1 MSHKASYWAI
11 TRDGLH
17 PTQKLTL
24 MALAD
29 CHNSQTDEC
38 FPSQDTLSRV
48 VNVSRATINRA
59 LDELEA
65 RGLIVRRT
73 VRGIDGRQQRT
84 HYELRFRAGET
95 VSQNETRQA
104 ADRVSPMHVTVSHP
118 CDSNL
123 EVNREYPPSPSA
135 KTPPRGS
142 RLPEDWKPN
151 EKQIAYAQQKGMTD
165 EQIARTAED
174 FADYWIAKPG
184 KDGRKADWNRTW
196 QKWVRTEVERR
207 GPAKLGAGRGRDE
220 GQIIRNATSAIVARR
235 LRSA

>member
-11 TRDGLH
+11 SRDGLH

-29 CHNSQTDEC
+29 CHNGQTGEC
-38 FPSQDTLSRV
+38 FPSQDTLARI

-59 LDELEA
+59 LDELEQ
-65 RGLIVRRT
+65 RGLITRVT

-84 HYELRFRAGET
+84 RYELHFRAGNA
-95 VSQNETRQA
+95 VSQNETRDTVA
-104 ADRVSPMHVTVSHP
+104 RVSPMHETVSHP

-123 EVNREYPPSPSA
+123 EVNRENPPSPSG

-142 RLPEDWKPN
+142 RLPEDWTPTD
-151 EKQIAYAQQKGMTD
+151 EQIAYARQKGMTD
-165 EQIARTAED
+165 EQIERTAAD

-196 QKWVRTEVERR
+196 QRWVRTEIDRR
-207 GPAKLGAGRGRDE
+207 GPARLGNGRGGDPR
-220 GQIIRNATSAIVARR
+220 QIARNAAAIAAARR
-235 LRSA
+235 MG